1 MKLDENVTI
10 NGATLEKKTCYC
22 EVSQNRLWYNKK
34 KKNCLFKTDRKPI
47 KGKYHLSV
55 VLNITYCKILNI
67 SSRLIDIKH
76 IWGLVFGG
84 LIFGGAFIWRTFCV
98 IYLQNFLSTIHHI
111 SVLSILC
118 ETYFVWDILFMIH
131 ILCETYLMWDTLFV
145 GHNLCE
151 TYFGW
156 ETFFVRHILCAKRR
170 KNEKLITKTPQSHEA
185 WCSDTREEQN

>member
-76 IWGLVFGG
+76 ILGGCIRRAYFRWGFYLEDILCYLSTKFSKHHPSYQCFEHFVRD
-84 LIFGGAFIWRTFCV
+84 IFCV
-98 IYLQNFLSTIHHI
+98 RHTLHD
-111 SVLSILC
+111 
-118 ETYFVWDILFMIH
+118 TYFVWDIPYVRHTF
-131 ILCETYLMWDTLFV
+131 CGTQFVWDIFWMRDIF
-145 GHNLCE
+145 CE
-151 TYFGW
+151 TYFVCQ
-156 ETFFVRHILCAKRR
+156 EAKKWKVDH
-170 KNEKLITKTPQSHEA
+170 KNTSKPWSMM
-185 WCSDTREEQN
+185 